1 MINEVKKDLYKSKNN
16 AIFSH
21 YSSGNLYYNV
31 DALEGTYQFPIS
43 TVNLDFLLY
52 KDSEGMK
59 EKSVY
64 TLAEDLGTTPFT
76 ATMKGSLLN
85 RWIQRAIENDEFVKI
100 K

>member
-1 MINEVKKDLYKSKNN
+1 MINEVKKDLYKSKND

-31 DALEGTYQFPIS
+31 DVLDGTYQFPIS
-43 TVNLDFLLY
+43 TVT
-52 KDSEGMK
+52 K
-59 EKSVY
+59 EFTLSSTENVVY
-64 TLAEDLGTTPFT
+64 LLAEDLGTTPFT
-76 ATMKGSLLN
+76 AKMYGAHLN